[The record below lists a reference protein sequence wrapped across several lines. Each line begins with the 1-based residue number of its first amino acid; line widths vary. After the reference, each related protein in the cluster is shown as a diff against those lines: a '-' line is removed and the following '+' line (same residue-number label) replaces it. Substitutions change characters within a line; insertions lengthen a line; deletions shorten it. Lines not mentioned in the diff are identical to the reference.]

1 MAQYEISKVLRIVRK
16 NKNTVSFFTAVWY
29 NIDIKERLEEV
40 VAMKIIITTK
50 NFNASDALKE
60 TIEKKLGKLGKYFSD
75 EINAN
80 VKLSSEGSR
89 DKIEATISNTGT
101 IFRAEEAGNDIY
113 DSIDRI
119 VDKLSNQMSRFKTK
133 LQRKHKD
140 NKDVFF
146 AELPEIDETEKEI
159 DIVRTKKFQLEPMN
173 AEEAIMQMELL
184 GHNFFVFLD
193 METDSVNVVYRRK
206 NNSYGLLETTY

>member
-1 MAQYEISKVLRIVRK
+1 
-16 NKNTVSFFTAVWY
+16 
-29 NIDIKERLEEV
+29 
-40 VAMKIIITTK
+40 
-50 NFNASDALKE
+50 
-60 TIEKKLGKLGKYFSD
+60 
-75 EINAN
+75 
-80 VKLSSEGSR
+80 
-89 DKIEATISNTGT
+89 
-101 IFRAEEAGNDIY
+101 
-113 DSIDRI
+113 
-119 VDKLSNQMSRFKTK
+119 MSRFKTK

-146 AELPEIDETEKEI
+146 AELPEMDETEKEI

-184 GHNFFVFLD
+184 GHSFFVFLD

>member
-1 MAQYEISKVLRIVRK
+1 
-16 NKNTVSFFTAVWY
+16 
-29 NIDIKERLEEV
+29 
-40 VAMKIIITTK
+40 MKIIITTK

-60 TIEKKLGKLGKYFSD
+60 TVEKKLSKLDKYFSD

-89 DKIEATISNTGT
+89 DKIEATIANRGT
-101 IFRAEEAGNDIY
+101 IFRAEESGNDIY
-113 DSIDRI
+113 DSVDRI

-133 LQRKHKD
+133 LQKKHKD
-140 NKDVFF
+140 NKDFFF
-146 AELPEIDETEKEI
+146 ADIPETEETEKEI
-159 DIVRTKKFQLEPMN
+159 SIVRTKKFQLEPMN
-173 AEEAIMQMELL
+173 AEEAVMQMELL

>member
-1 MAQYEISKVLRIVRK
+1 
-16 NKNTVSFFTAVWY
+16 
-29 NIDIKERLEEV
+29 
-40 VAMKIIITTK
+40 MKIIITTK

-60 TIEKKLGKLGKYFSD
+60 TVEKKLSKLGKYFSD
-75 EINAN
+75 EIKAN

-89 DKIEATISNTGT
+89 DKIEATIENKGT
-101 IFRAEEAGNDIY
+101 IFRAEESGNDIY
-113 DSIDRI
+113 DSVDRI

-140 NKDVFF
+140 NKDFFF
-146 AELPEIDETEKEI
+146 ADLPEADEPEKEI
-159 DIVRTKKFQLEPMN
+159 DIVRTKKFQLEPMG

>member
-1 MAQYEISKVLRIVRK
+1 MC
-16 NKNTVSFFTAVWY
+16 Y
-29 NIDIKERLEEV
+29 NIDIKKRLEEV
-40 VAMKIIITTK
+40 VSMKIIITTK

-60 TIEKKLGKLGKYFSD
+60 TVEKKLSKLGKYFSD
-75 EINAN
+75 EIKAN

-89 DKIEATISNTGT
+89 DKIEATIENKGT
-101 IFRAEEAGNDIY
+101 IFRAEESGNDIY

-140 NKDVFF
+140 NKDFF
-146 AELPEIDETEKEI
+146 LADLPETDEPEKEI
-159 DIVRTKKFQLEPMN
+159 DIVRTKKFQLEPMD

-184 GHNFFVFLD
+184 GHNFFVFLN